1 MDWNWL
7 DWAAAALLGGA
18 VGASELISRYKD
30 HPGAAIKTWP
40 AGVYIAIN
48 GIAING
54 IASASA
60 LGLIHVNG
68 WFGPSRWTQIL
79 MAGVSAMAFFRTS
92 LFVVG
97 AGHRDVGVGPSG
109 FLQIFLGAADRAV
122 DRRRAEN

>member
-7 DWAAAALLGGA
+7 DWAAAALRGGA

-30 HPGAAIKTWP
+30 EPGAAIKTWP

-48 GIAING
+48 GIA
-54 IASASA
+54 SAGA

-68 WFGPSRWTQIL
+68 WFGASRWTQIL
-79 MAGVSAMAFFRTS
+79 IAGVSAMAFFRTS

-122 DRRRAEN
+122 DRRRAAAR